1 MIIAYW
7 NNKSINIGK
16 ERLPKVHDRDLLEL
30 KTIIITLF
38 GKAYKVLEEG
48 GLR

>member
-16 ERLPKVHDRDLLEL
+16 ERLPKVHDRDSAW
-30 KTIIITLF
+30 TGNHNNHID
-38 GKAYKVLEEG
+38 
-48 GLR
+48 